1 MAIANDAHTPRP
13 SDTPP
18 APQAVV
24 QTIAKASAL
33 LGVNP
38 RTLYEWVEKP
48 GFPGRVGSRGRADG
62 HFPIA
67 EIKAWRAGIEAE
79 SGRDGGT
86 KAQTQKSQQ
95 IRGDLLEIKRIRE
108 LAELERETLGTLV
121 DAAEV
126 ASFLQQTITTA
137 TAQLGELGDRIDAAL
152 PDRVGP
158 KLRKVVRRVV
168 RKVLRE
174 TLATIA
180 ELSRGDKDD
189 EESGV
194 DE

>member
-1 MAIANDAHTPRP
+1 MTIANE
-13 SDTPP
+13 
-18 APQAVV
+18 APEKTAGQAAIV

-38 RTLYEWVEKP
+38 RTLYEWAEKP
-48 GFPGRVGSRGRADG
+48 GFPGRIGGRGRADG

-79 SGRDGGT
+79 SGRGGT
-86 KAQTQKSQQ
+86 AKAETQKSQK

-126 ASFLQQTITTA
+126 TSFLQQTITTA
-137 TAQLGELGDRIDAAL
+137 TTQLGELGDRIDAAL
-152 PDRVGP
+152 PDRIGP
-158 KLRKVVRRVV
+158 KLRKILRRVT
-168 RKVLRE
+168 RKVVRE
-174 TLATIA
+174 TLGTIA
-180 ELSRGDKDD
+180 ELLRGDRD
-189 EESGV
+189 EKE
-194 DE
+194 ETE